1 MDSSSRR
8 PLSDLLGAGA
18 GDDDLEE
25 GEYVPSHYQSSSD
38 SDTDDDDRFDH
49 QSSYPQ
55 HGGRMRRLEDIVA
68 EGRVGAGAARLPPA
82 SPTPSSESEGT
93 ISDHR
98 SVSSGGGGG
107 ARPARKFPCYVC
119 GKGFSSRKAVDGHM
133 RVHGS
138 GSGSGARHAVA
149 FSGGW
154 AATGRRGSIGGKSKP
169 SAAVAPSLD
178 SESTGHSTAVVAVQ
192 VQQPLEPVPM
202 AFAATNLSP
211 MPSSTRTN
219 LSGEDDEG
227 SSAASATAQPVV
239 HYDEPVAAAAVVA
252 VAVGANPSS
261 TADGA
266 GARAGPVD
274 HQLAV
279 ADQQAPAPQDHRQ
292 AVSVPPPAAQK
303 SQLTEQPLVPPPA
316 AAPAAQLQQGGGQLV
331 PLPRPAQPPREYSC
345 KDCGKTYSTHQ
356 GLGGHAAGHKNRQ
369 REQEAMAAAAGMMM
383 MPHGGGGGAEF
394 LAALRRGRKAEEPH
408 ACQKCHKVFAT
419 GVALGGHMRMHYTGP
434 PIVHKS
440 KRRCVALVAAGQQQ
454 PPPPPAVTEADL
466 RLALSAANT
475 EEPSSSAAPAMA
487 GTGRLRL
494 FGIDI
499 GPLVQQAAPAPSE
512 QQGSGTMEDYSS
524 AGEQQHK

>member
-8 PLSDLLGAGA
+8 SLSDLLGI

-25 GEYVPSHYQSSSD
+25 GEYVPGHYQSSSD
-38 SDTDDDDRFDH
+38 TDDDRFD
-49 QSSYPQ
+49 QSSRREDDDEVHPQ
-55 HGGRMRRLEDIVA
+55 HGCRMRRLEDIVA
-68 EGRVGAGAARLPPA
+68 AGRVGAGAPLPA
-82 SPTPSSESEGT
+82 SPTPSSESEGI

-98 SVSSGGGGG
+98 SASSAGGVG
-107 ARPARKFPCYVC
+107 ARPARKFACHVC

-138 GSGSGARHAVA
+138 GSGRHVVATAAA

-154 AATGRRGSIGGKSKP
+154 AATGRRGSTGGKGKA
-169 SAAVAPSLD
+169 SAAAASLN
-178 SESTGHSTAVVAVQ
+178 SESTTGHSTAIVAVQ
-192 VQQPLEPVPM
+192 VQQPLEPAPM
-202 AFAATNLSP
+202 AFAVTNLSP

-227 SSAASATAQPVV
+227 SSASATAAALPM
-239 HYDEPVAAAAVVA
+239 HNDEPVAVAAAAVVT
-252 VAVGANPSS
+252 GANPSS
-261 TADGA
+261 TGAGA

-274 HQLAV
+274 HQLAA
-279 ADQQAPAPQDHRQ
+279 ADQQAPAPQVHRQ

-303 SQLTEQPLVPPPA
+303 AQFAQQPLVQPPA
-316 AAPAAQLQQGGGQLV
+316 AAAAAQLQQGGQLV

-345 KDCGKTYSTHQ
+345 KVCGKTYSTHQ
-356 GLGGHAAGHKNRQ
+356 GLGGHAAGHRNRQ
-369 REQEAMAAAAGMMM
+369 REQESMAAAAGMMM
-383 MPHGGGGGAEF
+383 MPHGGGGEF

-440 KRRCVALVAAGQQQ
+440 NKRCVALVAAVQ
-454 PPPPPAVTEADL
+454 PPPPVVSEADL
-466 RLALSAANT
+466 RLALSTAKT
-475 EEPSSSAAPAMA
+475 EKPSSSPAPAVE

-499 GPLVQQAAPAPSE
+499 GPLGQQGPSE
-512 QQGSGTMEDYSS
+512 QQGSGTTEGSSS

>member
-8 PLSDLLGAGA
+8 PLCDVLGI

-25 GEYVPSHYQSSSD
+25 GEYVPGEYQSSSN
-38 SDTDDDDRFDH
+38 TDDDDRFDH
-49 QSSYPQ
+49 QSSRREDDEVHPQ

-68 EGRVGAGAARLPPA
+68 VGRVGAGAPLPA

-98 SVSSGGGGG
+98 SASSAGGVGT
-107 ARPARKFPCYVC
+107 RPALKFACHVC

-138 GSGSGARHAVA
+138 GSRSGRHVVATAAAA

-154 AATGRRGSIGGKSKP
+154 AATGRRGSTGGKGKP
-169 SAAVAPSLD
+169 SAAAASLN
-178 SESTGHSTAVVAVQ
+178 SESTTGHSTAIVAVQ

-202 AFAATNLSP
+202 AFAVTNLSP

-227 SSAASATAQPVV
+227 SSATATAQPV
-239 HYDEPVAAAAVVA
+239 HYDEPVVVAAAVVT
-252 VAVGANPSS
+252 GANPSS
-261 TADGA
+261 T
-266 GARAGPVD
+266 GARAAGPVN
-274 HQLAV
+274 HQLAAA
-279 ADQQAPAPQDHRQ
+279 ADQQAPAPQVHRQ
-292 AVSVPPPAAQK
+292 AVSVPPPAAQEA
-303 SQLTEQPLVPPPA
+303 QFAQQPLPPPA
-316 AAPAAQLQQGGGQLV
+316 GAVQLQQGGQLV
-331 PLPRPAQPPREYSC
+331 PRPAQPPREYSC
-345 KDCGKTYSTHQ
+345 KVCGKTYSTHQ
-356 GLGGHAAGHKNRQ
+356 GLGGHAAGHRNRQ

-383 MPHGGGGGAEF
+383 MPHGGGGEF

-440 KRRCVALVAAGQQQ
+440 KKRCVALVAAVQQ
-454 PPPPPAVTEADL
+454 PPPPAVSEADL
-466 RLALSAANT
+466 RLALSTAKT
-475 EEPSSSAAPAMA
+475 EEPSSSPAPAVA
-487 GTGRLRL
+487 GTSRLRL

-499 GPLVQQAAPAPSE
+499 GPLGQQQAPSE
-512 QQGSGTMEDYSS
+512 QQGSGTTEGSSS
-524 AGEQQHK
+524 AGEQQQHK